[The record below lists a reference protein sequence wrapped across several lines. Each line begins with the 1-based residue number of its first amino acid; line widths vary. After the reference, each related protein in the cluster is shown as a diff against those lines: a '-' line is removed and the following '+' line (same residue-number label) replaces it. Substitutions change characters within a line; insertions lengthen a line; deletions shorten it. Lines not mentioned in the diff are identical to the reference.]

1 MDTRMHD
8 STDVIPRRGFFAR
21 IAGGAMA
28 LGLTG
33 LASAPARAAAGAE
46 DGPDWPGTLK
56 GQHRQVVD
64 AYAPND
70 GFPLAFALTF
80 LATNGPASAGVVPA
94 TAVVVLRHL
103 ALPLAL
109 DHTMWQK
116 YKIGQ
121 SLSILDP
128 ETKAPAVK
136 NPFLQPKPGVLMVDE
151 MAIDRVLASGAV
163 IGACA
168 IALNMLSGKLAGNA
182 GVSTEEAAKEWTANV
197 IAGITVIPSGTWGLN
212 RAQEHGCTYCAGG

>member
-1 MDTRMHD
+1 MDRRTH
-8 STDVIPRRGFFAR
+8 TNEITPRRGFFTR
-21 IAGGAMA
+21 IAASAMVI
-28 LGLTG
+28 GLTG
-33 LASAPARAAAGAE
+33 LGSAPARAAAGAE

-56 GQHRQVVD
+56 GRRRQVVD

-70 GFPLAFALTF
+70 GSPLAFAFTF
-80 LATNGPASAGVVPA
+80 VVTNGPASADLVPA
-94 TAVVVLRHL
+94 SAVVVLRHT

-109 DHTMWQK
+109 DHPMWQK

-136 NPFLQPKPGVLMVDE
+136 NPFLHPKLGVLKFTDDW
-151 MAIDRVLASGAV
+151 AIDRLLANGTV
-163 IGACA
+163 IGACNL
-168 IALNMLSGKLAGNA
+168 ALKVLSGDASNA
-182 GVSTEEAAKEWTANV
+182 GMSAEEAAKEWAANV
-197 IAGITVIPSGTWGLN
+197 IPGITLIPSGTWGLN